1 MNAKLTARQVRKIAS
16 LIEQGVNTTK
26 IAEMYCVRK
35 ATITSAMGRIKDGEY
50 LKKLEEL
57 EKDGSIEEKK
67 DILQEWDEV
76 TEEILKN
83 EERKRIHE
91 RFNCVFGRDCSRGDR
106 DDRSCNLP
114 GKTGG
119 RK

>member
-26 IAEMYCVRK
+26 IAEMYCVRR
-35 ATITSAMGRIKDGEY
+35 ATITVAMGKLKDSEY

-57 EKDGSIEEKK
+57 EKNGKITEKK

-76 TEEILKN
+76 REEILKN

-91 RFNCVFGRDCSRGDR
+91 RFDCIFNRDCSRGDR

-114 GKTGG
+114 GETGG